1 MGRRDWRYLSV
12 DEFINMFLGA
22 FHSRRGRVLLAS
34 VFGAAVL
41 VTVLV
46 APGAFGEKPKNPAA
60 AAAPTTA
67 ADVTVSVPGITTP
80 DLILPRVDVHLG
92 SDEIPAI
99 PSTTVATTTSAP
111 TTTTPATFPPATFPP
126 AVFPPA
132 TTPHTAPKT
141 PPTPDTGVVV
151 PYGPTTTVHH

>member
-12 DEFINMFLGA
+12 DEFINMFQSAL
-22 FHSRRGRVLLAS
+22 HSRRGRVLLAT

-41 VTVLV
+41 VAVVV
-46 APGAFGEKPKNPAA
+46 APGAFGDNPKNPAA

-67 ADVTVSVPGITTP
+67 ADVTVSVPGVTTP
-80 DLILPRVDVHLG
+80 EIILPRVDLHLG
-92 SDEIPAI
+92 DESISVPAV

-126 AVFPPA
+126 A
-132 TTPHTAPKT
+132 TTPRTVAKT